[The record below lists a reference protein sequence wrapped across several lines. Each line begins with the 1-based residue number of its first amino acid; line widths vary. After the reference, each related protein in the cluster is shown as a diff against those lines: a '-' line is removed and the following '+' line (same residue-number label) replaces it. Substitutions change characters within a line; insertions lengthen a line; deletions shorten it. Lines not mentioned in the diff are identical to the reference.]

1 MVTWRFVGFWAVS
14 GAFVIGIHF
23 YLYRRL
29 IRDTTGSTRIRR
41 AAALAAVVI
50 IVVFLGLR
58 AMMRTLPLT
67 WSVALS
73 TGVWF
78 WMGLATYLFLFF
90 ASVDLL
96 RRLPRLLG
104 RFRRA
109 DTPAVPPSPE
119 RRLFLS
125 RALAG
130 GGLFASGGLASYGLW
145 RAFEPAELSEVPIRL
160 PKLPK
165 QLDGFTIVHLSDL
178 HISSVIR
185 RNFIEEVVR
194 RCNQLKPDLV
204 AITGD
209 LVDGEVDQL
218 AHAVAALRGLQSR
231 YGTYFVTGNH
241 DYYSGVRPWTSA
253 ISAMGIQVLRNR
265 RLEIGDAGASF
276 DLVGVDDWSAR
287 INGRGGYDL
296 ERAIAGR
303 DPDRASVLLAH
314 EPANFDQAVER
325 GMGLQLSG
333 HTHGGQLF
341 PLTALVAMRWSRYAG
356 LYRQGPGQLYVSR
369 GVGFWGPPMRVGSPP
384 EIVKLTLL
392 A

>member
-1 MVTWRFVGFWAVS
+1 
-14 GAFVIGIHF
+14 
-23 YLYRRL
+23 
-29 IRDTTGSTRIRR
+29 
-41 AAALAAVVI
+41 
-50 IVVFLGLR
+50 
-58 AMMRTLPLT
+58 
-67 WSVALS
+67 
-73 TGVWF
+73 
-78 WMGLATYLFLFF
+78 
-90 ASVDLL
+90 
-96 RRLPRLLG
+96 
-104 RFRRA
+104 
-109 DTPAVPPSPE
+109 
-119 RRLFLS
+119 
-125 RALAG
+125 
-130 GGLFASGGLASYGLW
+130 LASYGLW